1 MKLQFVFLSLFLA
14 TAHAG
19 HEPKGLRGR
28 VGGDDQDQDLD
39 LIDLGYTAVPKGSSA
54 TINCGSGSHCCVT
67 GSFKQ
72 INNQGG
78 FTLGNSGGGGC
89 QGFTM
94 ENGNLST
101 CDSQSCSI
109 SCEGTCNVSV
119 TAGGSGGGGGG
130 YGGGYGGG
138 GGGYSGP
145 YGPGQNTPYYNGG
158 YGGGGGGYGGGY
170 NGNGGGGGGYNGRYG
185 YGGGGGGNNGNNG
198 GYGNGGYGGYGGGG
212 GGGGGGSSQGKW
224 DGKCSSL
231 GASNCGYVSERMCT
245 YSDNGC
251 VPNLKT
257 HEFGK

>member
-28 VGGDDQDQDLD
+28 VGGDDQDQDLE
-39 LIDLGYTAVPKGSSA
+39 LLDLGYTHTVVPKRSSA

-94 ENGNLST
+94 ANGNLST
-101 CDSQSCSI
+101 CASQSCSI

-119 TAGGSGGGGGG
+119 TAGGSGGGSGG
-130 YGGGYGGG
+130 
-138 GGGYSGP
+138 SGS
-145 YGPGQNTPYYNGG
+145 
-158 YGGGGGGYGGGY
+158 GGGGYGGGY
-170 NGNGGGGGGYNGRYG
+170 KIPRMPKMPPMPKIPRMPKMPPMPHMPHGVSGHGSDGGKSKGCPAGQTEL
-185 YGGGGGGNNGNNG
+185 
-198 GYGNGGYGGYGGGG
+198 
-212 GGGGGGSSQGKW
+212 S
-224 DGKCSSL
+224 KCSFCAVSD
-231 GASNCGYVSERMCT
+231 GNCCLY
-245 YSDNGC
+245 GC
-251 VPNLKT
+251 N
-257 HEFGK
+257 